1 MERRVA
7 ADRSV
12 SHTLI
17 SAVAEVEGCC
27 PTDLPP
33 LYDTLDADALDAL
46 FSGGTSCSPQCE
58 GNLTFEY
65 SDSSVT
71 IWSDR
76 SVLSQSPRSMTT
88 HAKRGA
94 ITRNKSGDERT

>member
-1 MERRVA
+1 MEYTVP
-7 ADRSV
+7 ADQPV
-12 SHTLI
+12 SYTVI

-33 LYDTLDADALDAL
+33 LYDTIDADALDAL
-46 FSGGTSCSPQCE
+46 FSGETSCPPRCDGS
-58 GNLTFEY
+58 LMFEY

-76 SVLSQSPRSMTT
+76 SVTIS
-88 HAKRGA
+88 
-94 ITRNKSGDERT
+94 ITS